1 MGVFGR
7 LVAETLSRFEGQQ
20 RAFAKKRNNDML
32 FEIEMGGPLHGPS
45 SLSVMQP
52 NY

>member
-1 MGVFGR
+1 MGVFGK
-7 LVAETLSRFEGQQ
+7 LVAETLSGQQ
-20 RAFAKKRNNDML
+20 RAFAKKRNDML
-32 FEIEMGGPLHGPS
+32 FEIEMGDSLHGPP